1 MQKCEDVPISLSSWA
16 VLDCEVGAEELYT
29 CRQGFQEMMG
39 VYGGVAAA
47 GRSNKLWCLV
57 LESKLTEIYSSSK
70 TYTDDVMS
78 ITNLKWINIGLRH

>member
-47 GRSNKLWCLV
+47 GRSNKL
-57 LESKLTEIYSSSK
+57 
-70 TYTDDVMS
+70 
-78 ITNLKWINIGLRH
+78 